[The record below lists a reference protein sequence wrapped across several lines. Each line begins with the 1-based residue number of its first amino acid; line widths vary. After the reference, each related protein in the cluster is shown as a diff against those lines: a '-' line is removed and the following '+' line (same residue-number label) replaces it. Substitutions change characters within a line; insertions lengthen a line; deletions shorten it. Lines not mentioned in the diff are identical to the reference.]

1 MNDTLFIIGNG
12 FDLHHKLPTRYCD
25 YKKSLLKRNPNLVRR
40 MDELL
45 QINGIAE
52 KDIKQW
58 SSLEEY
64 TRHFPDLDFE
74 SLHDYA
80 FDSSEQDMDRA
91 SYWDDPQYIA
101 DNRVRE
107 WIDFYNEFTEPFKE
121 WIDSIDVAKAKKD
134 EELAVDSNASFLNFN
149 YTKTLE
155 IVYGIPAESILY
167 IHVNEGRYV
176 FGNNQPK
183 NIPYPNPER
192 TYIDENGNETS
203 DEDIREVDVRK
214 RLNEA
219 YLAIYETYFKN
230 SESLIKKHNSWFF
243 RISRCKKIIFMD
255 VSFGYEDAL
264 YFDFIFQN
272 AKSCNEWQ
280 FYVHTDD
287 DIQEAKSYAK
297 KFTIQNVE
305 YIKW

>member
-1 MNDTLFIIGNG
+1 MSDTLFIIGNG

-25 YKKSLLKRNPNLVRR
+25 YKTFLYQRDPNSVSR

-74 SLHDYA
+74 SLHDEA

-101 DNRVRE
+101 GNYVKK
-107 WIDFYNEFTEPFKE
+107 WVDFYNEFTNRFKK
-121 WIDSIDVAKAKKD
+121 WIDSIDVCKACM
-134 EELAVDSNASFLNFN
+134 EEKMGLETNALFLNFN

-155 IVYGIPAESILY
+155 IVYGIPAENILY
-167 IHVNEGRYV
+167 IHVNEERYV
-176 FGNNQPK
+176 FGNNQPQ

-192 TYIDENGNETS
+192 TYIDENGKETS
-203 DEDIREVDVRK
+203 DEDTREVDVRK

-230 SESLIKKHNSWFF
+230 SESLIKKYNSWFS
-243 RISRCKKIIFMD
+243 RISRCKKIIFMG
-255 VSFGYEDAL
+255 VSFGNEDAL
-264 YFDFIFQN
+264 YFDFVFQN
-272 AKSCNEWQ
+272 AKRCDNWQ
-280 FYVHTDD
+280 FYCHSGNDF
-287 DIQEAKSYAK
+287 QAAKDYAE
-297 KFTIQNVE
+297 KFNLQNAE